1 MTCIPPDARFPLLR
15 ALALAG
21 LMLAGSSGLAAAHD
35 YTAGSLKIGHPWS
48 RATPGGAKV
57 AGGYVTVTNTGAE
70 PDRLV
75 GGSLDEAGRTELH
88 SMSMQGDV
96 MKMAPIEGGVA
107 IAPGETIKLAPGG
120 NHMMFLDLKTQLK
133 QGARIKGTLVFEKAG
148 TVPVEFA
155 VESIA
160 AKAPAEGGAE
170 AGHDHSGHK
179 HAH

>member
-1 MTCIPPDARFPLLR
+1 MTRIPPDARFPLLR

-21 LMLAGSSGLAAAHD
+21 LVLAGSSGLAAAHD

>member
-1 MTCIPPDARFPLLR
+1 MNRIPPAARFPRLA
-15 ALALAG
+15 ALGLAG
-21 LMLAGSSGLAAAHD
+21 LVLAGSAGLAAAHD

-57 AGGYVTVTNTGAE
+57 AGGYVTVTNTGTE

-75 GGSLDEAGRTELH
+75 GGSLSEAGRTELH

-107 IAPGETIKLAPGG
+107 IAPGQTIKLAPGG
-120 NHMMFLDLKTQLK
+120 NHMMFMDLKTQLK
-133 QGARIKGTLVFEKAG
+133 QGARIKGTLVFERAG

-160 AKAPAEGGAE
+160 AKSPANSPAE
-170 AGHDHSGHK
+170 GHDHSGHK

>member
-1 MTCIPPDARFPLLR
+1 MNRIPPAARFPRLA
-15 ALALAG
+15 ALGLAG
-21 LMLAGSSGLAAAHD
+21 LVLAGSAGLAAAHD

-57 AGGYVTVTNTGAE
+57 AGGYVTVTNTGTE

-75 GGSLDEAGRTELH
+75 GGSLSEAGRTELH

-107 IAPGETIKLAPGG
+107 IAPGQTIKLAPGG
-120 NHMMFLDLKTQLK
+120 NHMMFMDLKTQLK
-133 QGARIKGTLVFEKAG
+133 QGARIKGTLVFEHAG

-160 AKAPAEGGAE
+160 AKSPAE
-170 AGHDHSGHK
+170 GHDHSGHK